1 MMAKLVAGLL
11 ALSELALINAVDKEQ
26 SIEELMTSMKG
37 MPGMEGIKMFTVC
50 LTQRTPSAHRMQA
63 ALFAQVVVPSSI
75 CRHPCRAG
83 GRPQEYGRSGE
94 DGGTLLLCEAG
105 WTACQSCNLSTTAG
119 PLKHRDG
126 CVCAQGMFGN
136 GPKKPKKQT
145 RSQYRRRLVDFYE
158 KYGLADKVRLE
169 SGLERVSRE

>member
-1 MMAKLVAGLL
+1 
-11 ALSELALINAVDKEQ
+11 
-26 SIEELMTSMKG
+26 
-37 MPGMEGIKMFTVC
+37 
-50 LTQRTPSAHRMQA
+50 
-63 ALFAQVVVPSSI
+63 
-75 CRHPCRAG
+75 
-83 GRPQEYGRSGE
+83 
-94 DGGTLLLCEAG
+94 LCEAG

-158 KYGLADKVRLE
+158 KYGLADKLDGVDAALDKWK
-169 SGLERVSRE
+169 GREEKMFTALNKKYQDVIDAKWEADVKEVKAEEEEIKKAKQEEEAEAAAADAAFGSKQEL